1 MRAGANS
8 TRNSRRIR
16 AEPYSEHGR
25 RKPRLSRCIE
35 CEKLPVK
42 KGRLTRIRG
51 ERILHH
57 RPMVPQSIRLRLQK
71 GAVKWGIS
79 GWSTLWKTGERL
91 ITGFRE
97 NRVTT
102 IVIIRRYAQHQAGSL
117 LRAIA
122 RQP

>member
-57 RPMVPQSIRLRLQK
+57 RPMVPQEHPITPAKRRRQVGNFRL
-71 GAVKWGIS
+71 VYFVEDW
-79 GWSTLWKTGERL
+79 
-91 ITGFRE
+91 
-97 NRVTT
+97 
-102 IVIIRRYAQHQAGSL
+102 
-117 LRAIA
+117 
-122 RQP
+122 